1 MLFHPHLL
9 YSAFMAVYFFSD
21 AHLGE
26 NDKERE
32 KEKLAKIY
40 AFLEMVKN
48 DGEKLFILG
57 DLFDFWFEYKH
68 AIPKEHLKVV
78 FRLASLI
85 EEGKEVHYI
94 SGNHDFW
101 LGNFL
106 SREAGITIHKDYF
119 ETEEQGKRLFLI
131 HGDGISPSDKG
142 YRILKKILRNR
153 VNIWLYQK
161 LPADWGIPLAKR
173 VSGSSRNYT
182 SGRTNKFLKDYEE
195 YAGKKLAEG
204 FDAVVIGHLH
214 VPILQEING
223 GIYLNTGDFID
234 HYSYGRMENGKI
246 TLEYI

>member
-1 MLFHPHLL
+1 
-9 YSAFMAVYFFSD
+9 MAIYFFSD

-32 KEKLAKIY
+32 KGKLEKIY

-78 FRLASLI
+78 FKLAALVEDGI
-85 EEGKEVHYI
+85 EVHYI

-106 SREAGITIHKDYF
+106 SREAGITIHRDYLKID
-119 ETEEQGKRLFLI
+119 EQGKKLFLI

-142 YRILKKILRNR
+142 YRVLKKILRNR
-153 VNIWLYQK
+153 FNIWLYRK
-161 LPADWGIPLAKR
+161 VPTDWGIPLAKW

-182 SGRTNKFLKDYEE
+182 SGRSKHFIKDYEI

-214 VPILQEING
+214 VPILKELDG
-223 GIYLNTGDFID
+223 GVYLNTGDFIK
-234 HYSYGRMENGKI
+234 HFSYGRMDDGKI